1 MLYGISI
8 SDDARLNNT
17 PSSLYCDNRGNIR
30 QELAL
35 RRNNLNQVK
44 IKNGEN
50 TTPNNNLNH
59 SLEAKLVSGKNMN
72 STKGK
77 GQHSLGFIVPFKQP
91 MNDSN

>member
-17 PSSLYCDNRGNIR
+17 PSSLYCDNRGNIK
-30 QELAL
+30 QGLAL

-50 TTPNNNLNH
+50 TTPNNNLNP
-59 SLEAKLVSGKNMN
+59 SSEAKLVSGKNIN

-77 GQHSLGFIVPFKQP
+77 G
-91 MNDSN
+91 